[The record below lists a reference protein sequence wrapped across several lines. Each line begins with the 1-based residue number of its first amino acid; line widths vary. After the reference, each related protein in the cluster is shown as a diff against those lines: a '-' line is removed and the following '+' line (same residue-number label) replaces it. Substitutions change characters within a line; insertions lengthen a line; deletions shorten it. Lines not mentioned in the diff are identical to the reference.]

1 MRAAA
6 QARPTEVAA
15 ETGPATSAPAAVPV
29 MSNGRLLGVMFV
41 DGANADAAQQQAWLD
56 AMAARFGAAIGLMQS
71 GVPANQP
78 LPAQGAADAGPA
90 LQIRHY
96 ARDDSVFV
104 DGRYLIK
111 GVAGAILWKL
121 LRDRTQQGRSEFCY
135 RELRRDPSL
144 RLPEVM
150 DNLGARLILLQ
161 RRLEE
166 QCPDLRIEKIARGLF
181 RFTMLRPVELQAG

>member
-1 MRAAA
+1 
-6 QARPTEVAA
+6 
-15 ETGPATSAPAAVPV
+15 
-29 MSNGRLLGVMFV
+29 
-41 DGANADAAQQQAWLD
+41 
-56 AMAARFGAAIGLMQS
+56 MQT

-78 LPAQGAADAGPA
+78 LPAGSAADAGPA
-90 LQIRHY
+90 LKIRHY

-104 DGRYLIK
+104 DGHYLIK
-111 GVAGAILWKL
+111 GVAGALLWKL
-121 LRDRTQQGRSEFCY
+121 LRDHTQQGRSEFCY

-144 RLPEVM
+144 RLPDVM

-181 RFTMLRPVELQAG
+181 RFTMQRPVELEAS